1 MVLPGLISTL
11 PVTKDIKKLQPK
23 SEAQLSCEA
32 KGGRWDEENQ
42 VCILPEPPT
51 PEPTPP
57 PGITIPAG
65 TPETFSSSETGRASG
80 ITTPG
85 KGTYHIP
92 TGKVLPDGSN
102 ETKRVGIEEYNVFRA
117 SIGLTPQEDR
127 STFLGLSPE
136 DVSDVA
142 AGEAAR
148 VERPAGTQEAGVAAQ
163 QVEESIRLSQAIGKI
178 GELGQLNPAVQAD
191 INFSQAL
198 TAGGAR
204 VLPAALGGAAVGAAA
219 GAVTTGGLASLP
231 AAAALGI
238 LGAGTGFVTG
248 VMGNIKEQ
256 QRGELQ
262 AADVELSNGIRNM
275 RQLAMLAS
283 QDPSNADIYV
293 KQYNDQLTRIHQS
306 RRQTKAEV
314 TGNLNSF
321 MEDGREQLADF
332 DSFLQPGG
340 TADIYGQKL
349 TIALNSGA
357 PLSINGEDLLI
368 EEGLL

>member
-1 MVLPGLISTL
+1 MVIGGLTTTL

-23 SEAQLSCEA
+23 SEAQLSCEV

-42 VCILPEPPT
+42 VCILPEAPTLEPT
-51 PEPTPP
+51 PEPVPTSAP
-57 PGITIPAG
+57 
-65 TPETFSSSETGRASG
+65 
-80 ITTPG
+80 
-85 KGTYHIP
+85 KGTIVTSGD
-92 TGKVLPDGSN
+92 TGKAAGFINS
-102 ETKRVGIEEYNVFRA
+102 EGQF
-117 SIGLTPQEDR
+117 
-127 STFLGLSPE
+127 
-136 DVSDVA
+136 VA
-142 AGEAAR
+142 AGREDIEKQVSKRRADESLIADQETASQLAIQQSEAFKI
-148 VERPAGTQEAGVAAQ
+148 QQQIAQ
-163 QVEESIRLSQAIGKI
+163 VGQLGK
-178 GELGQLNPAVQAD
+178 LNPAIQAD

-198 TAGGAR
+198 TAGAARAVPGAI
-204 VLPAALGGAAVGAAA
+204 GGAAVGATA
-219 GAVTTGGLASLP
+219 GLLGGPLVPVTSTVGALAVG
-231 AAAALGI
+231 
-238 LGAGTGFVTG
+238 GAGLIGGFVSG
-248 VMGNIKEQ
+248 IQGNIKEQ

-283 QDPSNADIYV
+283 QDPSNADIYIQ
-293 KQYNDQLTRIHQS
+293 QYNNQLTRIHQS

-349 TIALNSGA
+349 AIALSSGA